1 MATSPGKGTHSMKT
15 AFLLAALLILAPC
28 LAAGSGPVQLAVK
41 EGTIQEQQAA
51 TTAPETVP
59 PAPVIRKKIRHP
71 EVGVPAAPAA
81 HTPAAPASK
90 APASSASQGP
100 EQTRKK
106 QIVAAYKNQTPKEW
120 GERVAGVKTQLDTSE
135 KVIALTF
142 DACGGPRGN
151 RYDTALIEFLRQEK
165 IPATLFVSGSWID
178 ANPATF
184 KKLAAD
190 PLFEIENHGL
200 AHKPCS
206 VNGNKAY
213 GIKGTAN
220 VAELVDEIE
229 KNGRKIEA
237 VTGGKPKFY
246 RPGTAYCDEVA
257 VKVAG
262 ELGYE
267 VVNYNVLGDA
277 GATRP
282 KEKIREA
289 MLKAGPGAI
298 VILHMNQARGQTA
311 AGLKEAIPLLRQ
323 KGLRFVKL
331 SEFPLK

>member
-1 MATSPGKGTHSMKT
+1 MKT
-15 AFLLAALLILAPC
+15 AFLLAALLILSPC
-28 LAAGSGPVQLAVK
+28 AAAGSGPVQLAVK
-41 EGTIQEQQAA
+41 EGTIQEPQPA
-51 TTAPETVP
+51 TPSPEATP

-71 EVGVPAAPAA
+71 DAQSPAPPTAQAPE
-81 HTPAAPASK
+81 PPASK
-90 APASSASQGP
+90 APAPPAARARAPSAK
-100 EQTRKK
+100 ERL
-106 QIVAAYKNQTPKEW
+106 VAAYKNQTPTDW

-142 DACGGPRGN
+142 DACGGPRGS
-151 RYDTALIEFLRQEK
+151 RVDTALIETLRQEK

-178 ANPATF
+178 ANPAIF

-213 GIKGTAN
+213 GIKGTAS

-267 VVNYNVLGDA
+267 VVNYNILGDA
-277 GATRP
+277 GATLAEGKDPGGPAQGRARGDRHPAHEPAPQPDGGRP
-282 KEKIREA
+282 EGSHPPAQAEGVPLREA
-289 MLKAGPGAI
+289 
-298 VILHMNQARGQTA
+298 
-311 AGLKEAIPLLRQ
+311 LRVS
-323 KGLRFVKL
+323 FEVTP
-331 SEFPLK
+331 EVTP

>member
-1 MATSPGKGTHSMKT
+1 VQI
-15 AFLLAALLILAPC
+15 AA
-28 LAAGSGPVQLAVK
+28 K
-41 EGTIQEQQAA
+41 EGAIQEPQAA
-51 TTAPETVP
+51 TPSPETAP
-59 PAPVIRKKIRHP
+59 PAPVVRKKIQHP
-71 EVGVPAAPAA
+71 DAQAPAAPAA
-81 HTPAAPASK
+81 QSPAPVAVK
-90 APASSASQGP
+90 APAPPAAKAAAPSAK
-100 EQTRKK
+100 ERL
-106 QIVAAYKNQTPKEW
+106 IAAYKNQIPTDW
-120 GERVAGVKTQLDTSE
+120 GETVAGIRTRLDTTD

-151 RYDTALIEFLRQEK
+151 RYDTALIEFLRKEK

-178 ANPATF
+178 ANAATF

-213 GIKGTAN
+213 GIKGTGS

-229 KNGRKIEA
+229 GNGRKIEA
-237 VTGGKPKFY
+237 TTGGKPKFY
-246 RPGTAYCDEVA
+246 RPGTDYCDEVA

-267 VVNYNVLGDA
+267 VVSYNILGDA
-277 GATRP
+277 GATWPRD
-282 KEKIREA
+282 KVRQA
-289 MLKAGPGAI
+289 LLKAKPGAI
-298 VILHMNQARGQTA
+298 VILHMNQPRSQTA

-323 KGLRFVKL
+323 KGVRFVKL
-331 SEFPLK
+331 SEYPLK

>member
-1 MATSPGKGTHSMKT
+1 MP
-15 AFLLAALLILAPC
+15 AAARG
-28 LAAGSGPVQLAVK
+28 AAGS
-41 EGTIQEQQAA
+41 
-51 TTAPETVP
+51 
-59 PAPVIRKKIRHP
+59 
-71 EVGVPAAPAA
+71 
-81 HTPAAPASK
+81 
-90 APASSASQGP
+90 
-100 EQTRKK
+100 TR
-106 QIVAAYKNQTPKEW
+106 
-120 GERVAGVKTQLDTSE
+120 S
-135 KVIALTF
+135 
-142 DACGGPRGN
+142 
-151 RYDTALIEFLRQEK
+151 LIETLRQEK

-178 ANPATF
+178 ANPAAF

-213 GIKGTAN
+213 GIKGTAS

-277 GATRP
+277 GATLAAGKDPGGHAQGRARGDRHP
-282 KEKIREA
+282 AHEPAPEPDGGGPEGSHPPAQAEGVPLREA
-289 MLKAGPGAI
+289 LRVSAE
-298 VILHMNQARGQTA
+298 VTA
-311 AGLKEAIPLLRQ
+311 
-323 KGLRFVKL
+323 
-331 SEFPLK
+331 

>member
-1 MATSPGKGTHSMKT
+1 MKT
-15 AFLLAALLILAPC
+15 ALFLAALLMLSPC
-28 LAAGSGPVQLAVK
+28 AAAGSGPDQLAVK
-41 EGTIQEQQAA
+41 EGAIQEQRPA
-51 TTAPETVP
+51 TPSPEATP
-59 PAPVIRKKIRHP
+59 PASVIRKKIRHP
-71 EVGVPAAPAA
+71 DAQVPAASPAQE
-81 HTPAAPASK
+81 PAAPPSK
-90 APASSASQGP
+90 APASASQGP
-100 EQTRKK
+100 EQTRKN
-106 QIVAAYKNQTPKEW
+106 QIVAAYKNQKPTDW

-135 KVIALTF
+135 QVIALTF
-142 DACGGPRGN
+142 DACGGPRGS
-151 RYDTALIEFLRQEK
+151 RFDAALIEFLRKEK

-178 ANPATF
+178 ANAATF
-184 KKLAAD
+184 KKLAAE
-190 PLFEIENHGL
+190 PLFEIANHGL

-213 GIKGTAN
+213 GIKGTAS

-237 VTGGKPKFY
+237 VAGGKPKFY

-267 VVNYNVLGDA
+267 VVNYNILGDA

-282 KEKIREA
+282 KEKIRDA
-289 MLKAGPGAI
+289 MLKAEPGAI
-298 VILHMNQARGQTA
+298 VILHMNQPRSQTA

-323 KGLRFVKL
+323 KGFRFVKL
-331 SEFPLK
+331 SEYPLR

>member
-1 MATSPGKGTHSMKT
+1 MKT
-15 AFLLAALLILAPC
+15 AYLLAALLILAPC
-28 LAAGSGPVQLAVK
+28 LAEGSGPVQLAVK
-41 EGTIQEQQAA
+41 EGTIQEPQTAA
-51 TTAPETVP
+51 PPPETAP
-59 PAPVIRKKIRHP
+59 PAPVVRKKIRHP
-71 EVGVPAAPAA
+71 DAQSPAPHATPTAQVPEAPAA
-81 HTPAAPASK
+81 QPPAPPASQAPA
-90 APASSASQGP
+90 PSAK
-100 EQTRKK
+100 ERL
-106 QIVAAYKNQTPKEW
+106 VAAYKNQTPKEW

-142 DACGGPRGN
+142 DACGGPRGS
-151 RYDTALIEFLRQEK
+151 RVDTVLIEFLRKEK

-213 GIKGTAN
+213 GIKGTAS

-229 KNGRKIEA
+229 NNGRKIEA

-267 VVNYNVLGDA
+267 VVNYSVLGDA

-289 MLKAGPGAI
+289 LLKVGPGAI
-298 VILHMNQARGQTA
+298 VILHMNQPRSQTA

-323 KGLRFVKL
+323 KGFRFVKL
-331 SEFPLK
+331 SEYPLK